1 MSKLT
6 TITDRAMELA
16 SQAGTS
22 LKHAVP
28 SADKLLQ
35 TGAAL
40 GVAKTG
46 GKLAVNFV
54 RRNPAVAVA
63 TGIGVGLLA
72 LVAYRKRKQGQAT
85 GAIEGKSRRVEARKV
100 NGKALT
106 FRRLGTSALDQPPAS
121 FSGVE
126 RIETLGWER
135 GQSDLA
141 FTQEEPMP
149 FHLLSVT
156 RKFTSNDG

>member
-6 TITDRAMELA
+6 TLTDRALELA

-40 GVAKTG
+40 GAAKTG
-46 GKLAVNFV
+46 GRLAVGFV

-72 LVAYRKRKQGQAT
+72 LVAYRKRKSDQANGT
-85 GAIEGKSRRVEARKV
+85 IEGKSRRVEARKV
-100 NGKALT
+100 NGKSSSTARKT
-106 FRRLGTSALDQPPAS
+106 GTPRKPRSTTRSAES
-121 FSGVE
+121 
-126 RIETLGWER
+126 
-135 GQSDLA
+135 
-141 FTQEEPMP
+141 
-149 FHLLSVT
+149 
-156 RKFTSNDG
+156 

>member
-6 TITDRAMELA
+6 TITDRALELA

-63 TGIGVGLLA
+63 AAAGAGLLWYA
-72 LVAYRKRKQGQAT
+72 ARRRAKRLEAD
-85 GAIEGKSRRVEARKV
+85 APIEGSAKRVEAKRGSRRK
-100 NGKALT
+100 
-106 FRRLGTSALDQPPAS
+106 SS
-121 FSGVE
+121 
-126 RIETLGWER
+126 
-135 GQSDLA
+135 
-141 FTQEEPMP
+141 
-149 FHLLSVT
+149 
-156 RKFTSNDG
+156 

>member
-6 TITDRAMELA
+6 TITDRALELA

-63 TGIGVGLLA
+63 RAVKA
-72 LVAYRKRKQGQAT
+72 EDEAPVADE
-85 GAIEGKSRRVEARKV
+85 GAEV
-100 NGKALT
+100 
-106 FRRLGTSALDQPPAS
+106 PAS
-121 FSGVE
+121 KVDAEGE
-126 RIETLGWER
+126 GEGE
-135 GQSDLA
+135 
-141 FTQEEPMP
+141 
-149 FHLLSVT
+149 
-156 RKFTSNDG
+156 

>member
-6 TITDRAMELA
+6 TITDRALELA

-28 SADKLLQ
+28 GADKLLQ

-72 LVAYRKRKQGQAT
+72 LSPTASANRTRPTARSKASRVAWKHARSMARPRPPPHA
-85 GAIEGKSRRVEARKV
+85 RPARK
-100 NGKALT
+100 
-106 FRRLGTSALDQPPAS
+106 FP
-121 FSGVE
+121 
-126 RIETLGWER
+126 
-135 GQSDLA
+135 
-141 FTQEEPMP
+141 
-149 FHLLSVT
+149 
-156 RKFTSNDG
+156 

>member
-6 TITDRAMELA
+6 TITDRALELA

-46 GKLAVNFV
+46 GRLAVGFV

-72 LVAYRKRKQGQAT
+72 LVAYRKRKRDQAT

-100 NGKALT
+100 NGTAKTSTARKT
-106 FRRLGTSALDQPPAS
+106 GTP
-121 FSGVE
+121 
-126 RIETLGWER
+126 
-135 GQSDLA
+135 
-141 FTQEEPMP
+141 
-149 FHLLSVT
+149 
-156 RKFTSNDG
+156 RKPRSTARTAES

>member
-6 TITDRAMELA
+6 TITDRALELA

-72 LVAYRKRKQGQAT
+72 LVAYRKRKQDQAN
-85 GAIEGKSRRVEARKV
+85 GPIEGKSRRVEARKV
-100 NGKALT
+100 NGSAKTSTARKT
-106 FRRLGTSALDQPPAS
+106 GTPRKPRSTTRSAES
-121 FSGVE
+121 
-126 RIETLGWER
+126 
-135 GQSDLA
+135 
-141 FTQEEPMP
+141 
-149 FHLLSVT
+149 
-156 RKFTSNDG
+156 